1 MCMRVSLPPL
11 PWRAHG
17 MRCGPSVWFPHG
29 AGACTHVQAA
39 ELAGE
44 AWDRAERAAHAS
56 EAVHERE
63 GEGRAHALESDA
75 GDLCMWAVGG
85 GRWGGQ
91 QDGGCA
97 PAQPAGHHLQQ
108 GAPASWLCCSHG
120 HVLKV
125 PRLIPFLLP
134 LCG

>member
-1 MCMRVSLPPL
+1 MACDVGPACGSHTVRVL
-11 PWRAHG
+11 AHT
-17 MRCGPSVWFPHG
+17 RYVRPR
-29 AGACTHVQAA
+29 VQAA

-44 AWDRAERAAHAS
+44 AWDRAQRAAHAS

-108 GAPASWLCCSHG
+108 GAPASWLCCSHD